1 MPHRVR
7 PHCRRLGTR
16 KCPSYPFGVGL
27 GLGASPRG
35 GQQRLWLGSGSWCPG
50 FMPFGDA
57 VSRALSASPSS
68 SFPGRPQARKAWES
82 ELLWWGRRPPRR
94 RGPTPVCKG
103 RQLFSQAAVGGSRGD
118 SDRCGSPSRG
128 GSEKAG
134 FGVCSQAGSHP
145 RPPTKSPGEAG
156 PAPGLEEEAAGD
168 SAISRGLWSSGSSAG
183 RMSYGVSRGFPGK
196 LRWPVQGDKNTLPL
210 KNTHTHRQIH

>member
-1 MPHRVR
+1 
-7 PHCRRLGTR
+7 
-16 KCPSYPFGVGL
+16 
-27 GLGASPRG
+27 
-35 GQQRLWLGSGSWCPG
+35 
-50 FMPFGDA
+50 MPFGDA

-68 SFPGRPQARKAWES
+68 SFPGRPQAQKAWES
-82 ELLWWGRRPPRR
+82 ERLWWERRPPRR

-118 SDRCGSPSRG
+118 GDRCGSPSRG

-183 RMSYGVSRGFPGK
+183 RMSYGVWRGFPGK
-196 LRWPVQGDKNTLPL
+196 LRWPERATKTPSPS
-210 KNTHTHRQIH
+210 KTHTHTGKHIETETPPSDPTG